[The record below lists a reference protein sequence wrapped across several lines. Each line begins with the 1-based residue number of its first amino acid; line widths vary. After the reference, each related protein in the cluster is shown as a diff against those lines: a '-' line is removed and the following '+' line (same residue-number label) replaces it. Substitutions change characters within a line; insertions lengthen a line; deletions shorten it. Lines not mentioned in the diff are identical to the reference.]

1 MKKTALSLL
10 LLLTIVIS
18 IAGCAEKEATPTSSP
33 APTLTP
39 TQQPSPTVTS
49 TPVPTP
55 TPKPTSTTTTTPTL
69 PPTTTPTALFLV
81 ITQPTDGAQVSASN
95 IGVTGKTIP
104 GAVVSVSINDEIEI
118 VTVGQDGKFT
128 VRVTLEEGPN
138 IIEVIASDQQGNE
151 KSATVTVIYL
161 Y

>member
-10 LLLTIVIS
+10 LLSIVIF

-49 TPVPTP
+49 TPIPTP

-69 PPTTTPTALFLV
+69 SPTTTPTALSLV
-81 ITQPTDGAQVSASN
+81 VTQPTDGALVSASD
-95 IGVTGKTIP
+95 IGITGKTIP
-104 GAVVSVSINDEIEI
+104 GAVVSVSINDKIEI
-118 VTVGQDGKFT
+118 VIVGQDGKFT
-128 VRVTLEEGPN
+128 IAVALEEGPN

-151 KSATVTVIYL
+151 ESATVTVIYIP
-161 Y
+161 

>member
-1 MKKTALSLL
+1 MRKPALTLL

-55 TPKPTSTTTTTPTL
+55 KSTSTATTTPTL

-95 IGVTGKTIP
+95 IGITGKTIP

-118 VTVGQDGKFT
+118 VIAGQDGKFT
-128 VRVTLEEGPN
+128 IAVALEEGPN
-138 IIEVIASDQQGNE
+138 LIEVVASDQQGNE
-151 KSATVTVIYL
+151 KFATVTVIYIP
-161 Y
+161 

>member
-55 TPKPTSTTTTTPTL
+55 TTKPTSTTTTTPTL

-95 IGVTGKTIP
+95 IGITGKTIP

-138 IIEVIASDQQGNE
+138 LIEVVASDQQGNE
-151 KSATVTVIYL
+151 KFATVTVIYIP
-161 Y
+161 